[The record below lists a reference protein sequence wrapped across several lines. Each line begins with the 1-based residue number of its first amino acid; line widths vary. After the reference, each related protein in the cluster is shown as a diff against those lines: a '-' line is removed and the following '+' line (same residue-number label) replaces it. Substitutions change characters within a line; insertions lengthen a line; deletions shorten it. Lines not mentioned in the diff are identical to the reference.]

1 MILQKTYLIHSI
13 LCMNFLK
20 RFRRMDFQLR
30 GRNPSSFIKNILIL
44 LFLID
49 LIQHECTKMEAENS
63 VAMVWSFTQIILI

>member
-20 RFRRMDFQLR
+20 RFGRMDFQLR
-30 GRNPSSFIKNILIL
+30 GRNPLSFIKNILIL

-49 LIQHECTKMEAENS
+49 LIQHECTKMEAES